1 MSDADRPSLSGSFVG
16 AILLAAGG
24 STRLGRPK
32 QLLAYRGR
40 TLLRHAAEQALAS
53 RARPLVVV
61 LGADEARC
69 QRELAGLAA
78 TEETATER
86 AATEAA
92 AKDVAATAVVI
103 ARNPDWAVG
112 MGSSIH
118 AGLAALIARA
128 PEVRGAIILLCDQP
142 LVTAEV
148 LDRLIARHAEAPD
161 ATIAAHYAGEP
172 GVPALFPRARFD
184 DLARLDGAGG
194 AKRLLRATGATPLIT
209 VPCPEAAID
218 VDTLADYEAL
228 PHAAPA
234 P

>member
-53 RARPLVVV
+53 RARPVVVV

-69 QRELAGLAA
+69 QQELAGLAA
-78 TEETATER
+78 T
-86 AATEAA
+86 
-92 AKDVAATAVVI
+92 DVVSVP
-103 ARNPDWAVG
+103 NPDWAVG
-112 MGSSIH
+112 MGSSIRTGVTALMGH
-118 AGLAALIARA
+118 A
-128 PEVRGAIILLCDQP
+128 PDVRGAIILLCDQP

-148 LDRLIARHAEAPD
+148 LDTLIARHVEAPA

-172 GVPALFPRARFD
+172 GVPALFPRARFGE
-184 DLARLDGAGG
+184 LAQLDGASG
-194 AKRLLRATGATPLIT
+194 AKRLLRATEASPLVT
-209 VPCPEAAID
+209 VPCPGAAID

-228 PHAAPA
+228 PHAAP
-234 P
+234 